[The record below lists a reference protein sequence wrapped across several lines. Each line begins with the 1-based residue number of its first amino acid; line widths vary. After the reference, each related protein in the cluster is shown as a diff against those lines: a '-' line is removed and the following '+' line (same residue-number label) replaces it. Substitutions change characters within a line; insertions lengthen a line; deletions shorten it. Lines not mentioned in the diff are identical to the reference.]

1 MTKKTPS
8 PSPSSSYGG
17 MSVPGTSIG
26 GGSTALGGD
35 PTGLTGGSSADLAQK
50 TRIGFL
56 STGFGTSQTPVA
68 TDPILVGVR
77 AMGFAPGKGLGVAL
91 DQGTT
96 YGDAQNLP
104 AQWYANDPG
113 FYKQFLSKA
122 IMYKLPNISSDSGLP
137 EVGAAWDNLL
147 QTAIN
152 LNKANPTG
160 KQWTPWDILD
170 SYNRPAGSLGT
181 RKVGDFLV
189 DVATGEKVKY
199 VGPKSKTTKQTA
211 IDLSNPEQVQAI
223 ATQTLTQMIG
233 RTPTDKELAQFK
245 ATLNGYEKSHPETT
259 TTTDT
264 YDDMGNVAASN
275 VVHSGGVTD
284 AARQTVLGSGVQKT
298 KEYAK
303 YQGGTTYFNALM
315 QMVGGG

>member
-1 MTKKTPS
+1 MGSNDPS
-8 PSPSSSYGG
+8 TSYDGLG
-17 MSVPGTSIG
+17 VPGTSIG
-26 GGSTALGGD
+26 GGGD
-35 PTGLTGGSSADLAQK
+35 PTGLTGGSSADLSQK

-56 STGFGTSQTPVA
+56 STGFGSSQAPVP

-91 DQGTT
+91 DKGTT

-113 FYKQFLSKA
+113 FYKQFLNKA
-122 IMYKLPNISSDSGLP
+122 IMYKLPNISPDSGLP

-181 RKVGDFLV
+181 RKVGDWMV
-189 DVATGEKVKY
+189 DAATGEKVKY

-223 ATQTLTQMIG
+223 ATQTLSQMIG
-233 RTPTDKELAQFK
+233 RAPTDKELAQFK

-259 TTTDT
+259 TTTET
-264 YDDMGNVAASN
+264 YDDMGNVSASD
-275 VVHSGGVTD
+275 VVHSGGVDD
-284 AARQTVLGSGVQKT
+284 AARATVLGEGLKGT

-315 QMVGGG
+315 QMIGGG